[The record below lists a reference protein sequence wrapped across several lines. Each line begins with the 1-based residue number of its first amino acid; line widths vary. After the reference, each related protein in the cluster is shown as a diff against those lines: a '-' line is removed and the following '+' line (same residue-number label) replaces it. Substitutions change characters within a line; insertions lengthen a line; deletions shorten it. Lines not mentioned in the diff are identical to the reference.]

1 MSSIPKTKEILS
13 SELETEKD
21 MDSELLEEDL
31 ESLALQPQNYLR
43 DNLSDIILLIILTSL
58 TVINFFSEAKLG
70 SLNFFYIVILITG
83 YSLGKRFAVLS
94 AFLTILIVWAF
105 ILADKTPY
113 LTHHTHEM
121 LNFYMTLWSGFLIL
135 TGWLGSALA
144 KSFQGETKEPS
155 LELI

>member
-1 MSSIPKTKEILS
+1 MGSMPETKEIS
-13 SELETEKD
+13 SSKLETKKD
-21 MDSELLEEDL
+21 VDSEFLEEDL

-43 DNLSDIILLIILTSL
+43 DNRSDIILLIILTSL
-58 TVINFFSEAKLG
+58 TVFNFFSEPKLG

-113 LTHHTHEM
+113 LTHHTQGM

-144 KSFQGETKEPS
+144 KCFQDETKEPS
-155 LELI
+155 SE